1 MSGICLSVTGT
12 TIAECVASAE
22 ANAPWIDMCELR
34 GDFLTE
40 AEQERMS
47 EFPAELHRALG
58 EVETILTLRRGADGG
73 RFRGSEQSR
82 LRLLEKALTGGFT
95 YIDVEDDLFEESSPS
110 LTPSPSVTPPAVFAT
125 PVLVTARN
133 AGTRLIRSRH
143 DFSGTPEG
151 IVPTMLRMA
160 GDEAIPKLAVTPKD
174 ATDLL
179 SLFHACDA
187 LAGAPFVLLGMGQVG
202 VPSRILCLAYGA
214 AWTYASDPTGTSAA
228 PGHLTPRDLR
238 ELYRV
243 TELDR
248 ESAVFGVVGNPV
260 GHSRSPQFHNERFIV
275 ERRNAVYVPFEADD
289 FSAFVHLVDYLGLQ
303 GLSVTLPHKARAA
316 ELAQA
321 KGTNPGADDAVAA
334 TGACNTLIRRAE
346 GWRGVNTDIAGF
358 LAPLDR
364 RFDRSD
370 SHPAAERPAA
380 FRRAEPERPPWPRR
394 ATVIG
399 AGGVA
404 RAVVYA
410 LLGTGVE
417 VLILNRTEARADA
430 LAASLRDHFRD
441 SRGAAVTVSAGP
453 LTAASTERIRSHS
466 ELLVQTTN
474 QGMTPNED
482 RDPIVFYDFAGHET
496 VYDLVYTPE
505 RTRLLTRAESAG
517 CPIISGKEMFIGQ
530 AEAQAQLFAEALA
543 SSRR

>member
-1 MSGICLSVTGT
+1 MSGICLSLTET
-12 TIAECVASAE
+12 TIAKCLESAA

-40 AEQERMS
+40 AEQERLS
-47 EFPAELHRALG
+47 EFPAEPRRALG
-58 EVETILTLRRGADGG
+58 DVETILTLRRGADGG
-73 RFRGSEQSR
+73 QFHGSQEAR
-82 LRLLEKALTGGFT
+82 LRLLEKALAGGFT
-95 YIDVEDDLFEESSPS
+95 YIDLEDELFPESGPASA
-110 LTPSPSVTPPAVFAT
+110 SVTAVLAT
-125 PVLVTARN
+125 AQKV
-133 AGTRLIRSRH
+133 GTRLIRSRH

-160 GDEAIPKLAVTPKD
+160 GDEAIPKLAVTPND
-174 ATDLL
+174 STDLL

-187 LAGAPFVLLGMGQVG
+187 LAGSPFVLLGMGQIG

-214 AWTYASDPTGTSAA
+214 AWTYASDPAGTSAA
-228 PGHLTPRDLR
+228 PGHLTPQELR

-248 ESAVFGVVGNPV
+248 ETAVFGVVGNPV
-260 GHSRSPQFHNERFIV
+260 GHSRSPQFHNERFIA
-275 ERRNAVYVPFEADD
+275 ERRNAVYVPFQAHD
-289 FSAFVHLVDYLGLQ
+289 FFRFMHLVDYLGVQ
-303 GLSVTLPHKARAA
+303 GLSVTLPHKASAA

-321 KGTNPGADDAVAA
+321 NEHTPDAADAVTA
-334 TGACNTLIRRAE
+334 TGACNTLIRRSE
-346 GWRGVNTDIAGF
+346 GWSGVNTDIAGF

-364 RFDRSD
+364 RFDRREQD
-370 SHPAAERPAA
+370 
-380 FRRAEPERPPWPRR
+380 RPPWPRR

-410 LLGTGVE
+410 LLRAGVE
-417 VLILNRTEARADA
+417 VLIVNRTEARAKA
-430 LAASLRDHFRD
+430 LAAALREHFGG
-441 SRGAAVTVSAGP
+441 SRRAAVTVTACP
-453 LTAASTERIRSHS
+453 LTEASTERIRSHS

-482 RDPIVFYDFAGHET
+482 RDPIVFYEFTGQET

-505 RTRLLTRAESAG
+505 WTRLLTRAESAG
-517 CPIISGKEMFIGQ
+517 CSVISGKEMFI
-530 AEAQAQLFAEALA
+530 AQAHAQANVFTTLLIEAA
-543 SSRR
+543 QAVRA